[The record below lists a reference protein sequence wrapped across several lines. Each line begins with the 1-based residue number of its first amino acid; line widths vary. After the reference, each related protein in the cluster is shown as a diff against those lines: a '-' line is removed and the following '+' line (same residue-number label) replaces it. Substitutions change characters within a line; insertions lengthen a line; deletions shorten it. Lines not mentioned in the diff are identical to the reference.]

1 MSSLDVS
8 DDPNLLL
15 SRMKSGDREAA
26 AEFLDRFGS
35 RIRRRVRGKLGP
47 GMRRLFDSQEILS
60 TLGRRLD
67 QFVLAGRLRAES
79 APELWSLV
87 FTIAENALVEKSRV
101 LKALEA
107 REGEDSPLAHRLA
120 SRLREL
126 DGRSED
132 GPEIELDRALNV
144 LEPGI
149 DREILSLWLTGHQ
162 HNHIAECLGLAPT
175 AVRKRWQ
182 KIRERLR
189 ELFEPGVEA

>member
-1 MSSLDVS
+1 MGPLEVT
-8 DDPNLLL
+8 DDPNFLLT
-15 SRMKSGDREAA
+15 RMRSGDREAA

-67 QFVLAGRLRAES
+67 QFVRSGRLRAES

-101 LKALEA
+101 LRALEA
-107 REGEDSPLAHRLA
+107 REGEDSPLAHRML
-120 SRLREL
+120 SRLRDVEA
-126 DGRSED
+126 RSED
-132 GPEIELDRALNV
+132 GPEIELDRALSV

-162 HNHIAECLGLAPT
+162 HNHIAESLGLAPT

-189 ELFEPGVEA
+189 ELFEPGEGA